1 MTPLLRTIAT
11 IAVLV
16 ALIVVV
22 SVVARSPRVQ
32 EASVKSVIPRLEKI
46 GNAELTLRADAVFVK
61 RIRDGSILYERNA
74 SERLP
79 IASLTKLM
87 TALILA
93 DQSEPLHPIVFS
105 DAAKRV
111 GAPDDKRSQVR
122 AGDTIK
128 AEDVLKLLLIASD
141 NDAAYAVAED
151 IGGVGDESG
160 LFQDRVFEFVRR
172 MNARAG
178 VLGLVDTHFSNPA
191 GSDDPENFSTAKDL
205 EALAEYILREHPE
218 LWSVSRT
225 QETIVFGAGE
235 NRYGVVNTNSLLAEY
250 PSLYGSKTGF
260 DDEAKGT
267 LLLLYAI
274 GRDDLIAIVLL
285 KSGDRFGDGRA
296 VIQWIESNFRLVSVV
311 DKDNR

>member
-1 MTPLLRTIAT
+1 MTPLLRTIAI
-11 IAVLV
+11 IAVLI

-22 SVVARSPRVQ
+22 SMVARSPRVQ
-32 EASVKSVIPRLEKI
+32 ETSLKSVIPRLEKI
-46 GNAELTLRADAVFVK
+46 GSGELTIDAKAVFVK
-61 RIRDGSILYERNA
+61 RIRDDSILYERNA
-74 SERLP
+74 NERLP

-87 TALILA
+87 TALLLA
-93 DQSEPLHPIVFS
+93 EQSEPLHPIVFS
-105 DAAKRV
+105 DAAKRI
-111 GAPDDKRSQVR
+111 GASDDKRSQVR

-151 IGGVGDESG
+151 IGSTGDTSR
-160 LFQDRVFEFVRR
+160 LFQDRVLTFVRR
-172 MNARAG
+172 MNERAG
-178 VLGLVDTHFSNPA
+178 ALGLVDTHYSNPA

-205 EALAEYILREHPE
+205 EALAEHILREHPE

-225 QETIVFGAGE
+225 QEAIVFGVGE
-235 NRYGVVNTNSLLAEY
+235 DRYSVVNTDPLLAEY

-274 GRDDLIAIVLL
+274 GRDDVVSIVLL
-285 KSGDRFGDGRA
+285 KSNDRFSDGRA
-296 VIQWIESNFRLVSVV
+296 VIQWLESNFRLVPATGE
-311 DKDNR
+311 DNR